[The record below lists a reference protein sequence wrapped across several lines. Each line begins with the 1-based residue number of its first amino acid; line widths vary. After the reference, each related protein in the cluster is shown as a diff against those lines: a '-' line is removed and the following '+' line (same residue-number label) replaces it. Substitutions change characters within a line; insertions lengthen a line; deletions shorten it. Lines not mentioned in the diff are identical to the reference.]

1 MNAGTRVSFSYDG
14 NTVTLPVEIVEGLTA
29 GQVGLPM
36 GMSGIAPV
44 LAGAHLE
51 DLKEAQQ

>member
-1 MNAGTRVSFSYDG
+1 
-14 NTVTLPVEIVEGLTA
+14 
-29 GQVGLPM
+29 M

>member
-1 MNAGTRVSFSYDG
+1 
-14 NTVTLPVEIVEGLTA
+14 
-29 GQVGLPM
+29 LPM

>member
-1 MNAGTRVSFSYDG
+1 MNAGTHVSFIFDC
-14 NTVTLPVEIVEGLTA
+14 NTVTLPFEIAEGLTA
-29 GQVGLPM
+29 GQVGLQM

-44 LAGAHLE
+44 MAGAHLE

>member
-1 MNAGTRVSFSYDG
+1 
-14 NTVTLPVEIVEGLTA
+14 
-29 GQVGLPM
+29 M

-51 DLKEAQQ
+51 DLKRHNNELDITGTD

>member
-1 MNAGTRVSFSYDG
+1 MNAGARVSFSYDG
-14 NTVTLPVEIVEGLTA
+14 NTVTLFIEIAEGLTA

>member
-1 MNAGTRVSFSYDG
+1 
-14 NTVTLPVEIVEGLTA
+14 EIAEGLTA

>member
-1 MNAGTRVSFSYDG
+1 
-14 NTVTLPVEIVEGLTA
+14 
-29 GQVGLPM
+29 
-36 GMSGIAPV
+36 MSGIAPV